1 LNRRP
6 IELAKEAWMRK
17 AIVQPPEAGF
27 DALPD
32 LPTRLRMLLDV
43 HGLPDGKRPAALQRC
58 KLELAQELRWLQE
71 IAADLARTP

>member
-6 IELAKEAWMRK
+6 IELAKETWMRK
-17 AIVQPPEAGF
+17 AIVQLPEAGF

-32 LPTRLRMLLDV
+32 LPTRRRMLLDV
-43 HGLPDGKRPAALQRC
+43 HGLPDRKRPAAR

-71 IAADLARTP
+71 IAPDLARTP